1 MIEPKSPV
9 SVNVVESSFPAF
21 LLEND
26 DAIPLP
32 PNSVILR
39 HRHIK
44 APVARNIA
52 HKQIQQTRAESGGE
66 RSLRSASPISS
77 PVNSE
82 QVASSSTNTILL
94 RTSVGSVSKLVTKR
108 HEHAI
113 RGRAENIVWY
123 SSKDKGP
130 LATPLAILAG
140 SGELFL
146 HTYDHDLR
154 QIWIRTSSLDWLP
167 VDEGY
172 PHPTLEA
179 HVLHIL
185 STGDPD
191 GTVNCVSFSPDGNY
205 VASGG
210 DDYALIIWSLVDGS
224 LVYRLLFQNP
234 VECLLWH
241 PAISDTVMVGCQNG
255 SLFQV
260 DGFSLISSEKHEI
273 HIEAHGTVYCLNY
286 DITTMC
292 LALGIGQEVHI
303 THEHARHHFVT
314 AMKIPSPPKLD
325 DVVSDVDQ
333 GQRAVKLHFSNSG
346 KNLIVSYSSHGIVCW
361 NIEARLQLWTIVPP
375 RATPYIGSSAL
386 SPDGRNII
394 VYNLVDGVHS
404 YVVGSFKKQ
413 TPTHHYKLD
422 VLPRRNKALQVAYLH
437 DGRAIVCGT
446 TTGNICIWDS
456 ASKEYFQ
463 LLGHNDDMVLAI
475 DASIL
480 VHHRYVSIKYSLQ
493 TCQHGNFS
501 YIAVAAAGKGQS
513 TYVNIW
519 RAKNSRLHRDDN
531 LGDVVVGALNA
542 VSRDNARR
550 GVVTILIAAAFI
562 AIESD
567 SLFAWFVLHHYPTVS
582 DNTEI
587 YQLRRLWFTSKFLA
601 SELLLIVV
609 RVGHEMADVYG
620 HVRDW
625 ILERIR
631 LELCQFL
638 EIPELQ

>member
-1 MIEPKSPV
+1 
-9 SVNVVESSFPAF
+9 
-21 LLEND
+21 
-26 DAIPLP
+26 
-32 PNSVILR
+32 
-39 HRHIK
+39 
-44 APVARNIA
+44 
-52 HKQIQQTRAESGGE
+52 
-66 RSLRSASPISS
+66 
-77 PVNSE
+77 
-82 QVASSSTNTILL
+82 
-94 RTSVGSVSKLVTKR
+94 
-108 HEHAI
+108 
-113 RGRAENIVWY
+113 
-123 SSKDKGP
+123 
-130 LATPLAILAG
+130 
-140 SGELFL
+140 
-146 HTYDHDLR
+146 
-154 QIWIRTSSLDWLP
+154 
-167 VDEGY
+167 
-172 PHPTLEA
+172 
-179 HVLHIL
+179 
-185 STGDPD
+185 
-191 GTVNCVSFSPDGNY
+191 
-205 VASGG
+205 
-210 DDYALIIWSLVDGS
+210 
-224 LVYRLLFQNP
+224 
-234 VECLLWH
+234 
-241 PAISDTVMVGCQNG
+241 MVGCQNG

-480 VHHRYVSIKYSLQ
+480 LYCDGSGRKGSIDLCEHMASQELD
-493 TCQHGNFS
+493 
-501 YIAVAAAGKGQS
+501 
-513 TYVNIW
+513 
-519 RAKNSRLHRDDN
+519 LHRDDN

-542 VSRDNARR
+542 VSQDNARR

-601 SELLLIVV
+601 SELLLIAV
-609 RVGHEMADVYG
+609 RVGHEMADVHG

-631 LELCQFL
+631 LELRQFL